1 MRPSRFAIPAL
12 LLAGCATTAVP
23 YGEFDGHNNR
33 NVSDPDLDD
42 VVVMSVDGKL
52 PFGSTEGVVSLT
64 PGLHVLV
71 LAPARDIALRPS
83 RDTVLH
89 PQQGTYHG
97 SSLYMETAIKVEPC
111 RRYTFRARHD
121 NRLPD
126 RPWELVQTGEIAVP
140 ACKAPPGAPSAPK
153 P

>member
-1 MRPSRFAIPAL
+1 MRPSKFVLPAL

-23 YGEFDGHNNR
+23 YGEFDGRNNR
-33 NVSDPDLDD
+33 NMADPDLDD

-71 LAPARDIALRPS
+71 LASSRDIAVRPS

-89 PQQGTYHG
+89 PSPHG
-97 SSLYMETAIKVEPC
+97 SSLYVETAIKVEPC
-111 RRYTFRARHD
+111 RRYTFRAKHD

-126 RPWELVQTGEIAVP
+126 RPWELVQTGEVAVP
-140 ACKAPPGAPSAPK
+140 GCKSPSGAPSALK